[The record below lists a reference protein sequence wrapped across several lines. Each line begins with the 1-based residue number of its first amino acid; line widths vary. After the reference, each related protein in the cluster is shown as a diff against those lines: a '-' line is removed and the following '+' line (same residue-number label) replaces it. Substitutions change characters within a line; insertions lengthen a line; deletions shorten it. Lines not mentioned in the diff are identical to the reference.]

1 MKYNK
6 VPIMHH
12 AFAPRPPLEELLQ
25 TLAAL
30 SADAGC
36 SIDHG
41 CLACRRQ
48 LQVII
53 CDIQQSP
60 ALWRPP
66 ILPDPVYSDSLAE
79 IYDRIREIPLVGS
92 MDWLN
97 AQLQVAF
104 VTHQAIAQ
112 SLSTPD

>member
-1 MKYNK
+1 MKYSE
-6 VPIMHH
+6 VQIMHH
-12 AFAPRPPLEELLQ
+12 LSKPHPPLEELLQ

-36 SIDHG
+36 PIDYG

-53 CDIQQSP
+53 CDVQQSP
-60 ALWRPP
+60 ALWRPMR
-66 ILPDPVYSDSLAE
+66 LPDPAYSDSLAE
-79 IYDRIREIPLVGS
+79 LFGRIREIPLVGS

-97 AQLQVAF
+97 AQLQAAF
-104 VTHQAIAQ
+104 LLNQTIIKIV
-112 SLSTPD
+112 STPD